1 MSHVYVCV
9 RQRSLLKLRER
20 ALKEK
25 TRAELAWLEQQ
36 KQRHRDKGADE
47 IYPQIKKRERALVMK
62 LQQEKVRFDG
72 RQARSVSVSVAVS
85 VIVYGSSG
93 LLVEHSTCLFMSAN

>member
-1 MSHVYVCV
+1 MTETKYWMRRQSTRLTWLGNVC
-9 RQRSLLKLRER
+9 RFLQRSLLKLRER

-62 LQQEKVRFDG
+62 LRQEKV
-72 RQARSVSVSVAVS
+72 SV
-85 VIVYGSSG
+85 Y
-93 LLVEHSTCLFMSAN
+93 